1 VVETQNFASLLFL
14 GSWGDFVTHYEAV
27 FAGGD
32 TRRRTKFLEQSYPG
46 LFSGVLK
53 SGVSPDDSRRV
64 QSVSHCNQ

>member
-1 VVETQNFASLLFL
+1 M
-14 GSWGDFVTHYEAV
+14 THYEAV